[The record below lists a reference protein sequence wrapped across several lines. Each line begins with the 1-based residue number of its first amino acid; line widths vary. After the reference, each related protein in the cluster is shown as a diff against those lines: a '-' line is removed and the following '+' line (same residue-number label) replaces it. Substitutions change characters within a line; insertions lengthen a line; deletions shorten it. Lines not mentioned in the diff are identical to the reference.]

1 MGHLATPTFTGPTA
15 LCAEGEVAST
25 AAAVASP
32 AAAASAAAAPT
43 ACITVS
49 AGWSV
54 TMCGCGEL
62 SVSSLSEAGKV

>member
-15 LCAEGEVAST
+15 LCAEGDEAST

-49 AGWSV
+49 AGCRV
-54 TMCGCGEL
+54 TI
-62 SVSSLSEAGKV
+62 